1 MRKTLLICAIFLIT
15 GVIYQSSFAQE
26 FVKIKK
32 ADFRTSEEM
41 GLEGAWKNIKAGDK
55 FFKKGKGT
63 YREAREFYLAAYE
76 YNSENA
82 GLNYKIGVTYLFPMI
97 NLNRSIT

>member
-1 MRKTLLICAIFLIT
+1 MRKSLLLCAITFMT
-15 GVIYQSSFAQE
+15 GLLYQASFAQE

-32 ADFRTSEEM
+32 AEFRTSEEM
-41 GLEGAWKNIKAGDK
+41 GLDGAWKNIKAGDK

-63 YREAREFYLAAYE
+63 YREARELYLAAYE

-82 GLNYKIGVTYLFPMI
+82 GLNYKIGVTYLFSDDKFESM
-97 NLNRSIT
+97 S